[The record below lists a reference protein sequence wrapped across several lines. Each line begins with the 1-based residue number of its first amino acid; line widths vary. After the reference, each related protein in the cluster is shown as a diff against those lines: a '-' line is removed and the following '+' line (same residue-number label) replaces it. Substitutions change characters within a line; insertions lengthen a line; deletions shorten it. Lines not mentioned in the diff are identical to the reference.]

1 MKIRSEPPALA
12 GGGSSLLSS
21 PTAYPC
27 GSDFESPTLV
37 NPPKLSIVTP
47 SFNQAAYLEQT
58 ILSVLQQNYEP
69 LEFIIIDGGSTDGS
83 QDIIRKYENQLAFW
97 VSEKDRGQAH
107 ALNKGLERATGGL
120 VAYLNSDDLYLPGAF
135 ASVVNY
141 FRDHPKCDW
150 LCGDTLMF
158 GEGHE
163 DFLIAADVPRS
174 AAHALSWAYT
184 AAQPGMFW
192 KRELLREGFA
202 ERWNHCFDHEL
213 YVRLL
218 LAGHECDH
226 LPATLAAYR
235 LHPTSKTVAESAMF
249 DIEFDEIAKIYEPR
263 LAGGAR
269 RWCAATRLLRQS
281 FAASRAGKRTPAAR
295 DLLHALL
302 IHPEGISG
310 RNFWGCFRQLLRGSS
325 M

>member
-1 MKIRSEPPALA
+1 
-12 GGGSSLLSS
+12 
-21 PTAYPC
+21 
-27 GSDFESPTLV
+27 V
-37 NPPKLSIVTP
+37 NLPKLSIVTP
-47 SFNQAAYLEQT
+47 SFNQAPFLEQT
-58 ILSVLQQNYEP
+58 ILSVLEQNYEP

-83 QDIIRKYENQLAFW
+83 VEVLRKYENQLAFW

-107 ALNKGLERATGGL
+107 ALNKGLERATGDI

-135 ASVVNY
+135 AAVVNY
-141 FRDHPKCDW
+141 FRAHPECDW

-158 GEGHE
+158 GEAQE
-163 DFLIAADVPRS
+163 AVVVSADVPRS

-184 AAQPGMFW
+184 APQPGMFW

-202 ERWNHCFDHEL
+202 ERWRYCFDHEL

-226 LPATLAAYR
+226 LPVTLAAYR
-235 LHPTSKTVAESAMF
+235 LHPSSKTVAEGDLF
-249 DIEFDEIAKIYEPR
+249 DSEFDRIAEIYEPE

-281 FAASRAGKRTPAAR
+281 FAESRAGKRAPAAK
-295 DLLHALL
+295 DLLHALV
-302 IHPEGISG
+302 IHPESISG
-310 RNFWGCFRQLLRGSS
+310 RNFWGCFRQLLRGSTAS
-325 M
+325 